1 MKLSASKDFG
11 CGRRGLSSAGSV
23 RNADRSGI
31 TLLEVLLAT
40 AIFMGSLTAILQ
52 VMRVGH
58 DSRLS
63 AKLDSE
69 AALRCES
76 LLGELVAGITPL
88 TSESNQPFADS
99 ENWRYS
105 VTVEEGPGES
115 LLLISVRVEHVIAE
129 QLPNSTFTLVRLM
142 RDPQLFLDAAMAA
155 EEAEA
160 AE

>member
-1 MKLSASKDFG
+1 MKLLTRTESEYEKS
-11 CGRRGLSSAGSV
+11 GLSSARRVNS
-23 RNADRSGI
+23 ADRSGV

-88 TSESNQPFADS
+88 TSESNQPFTDS

-105 VTVEEGPGES
+105 VTVEEGPGDS
-115 LLLISVRVEHVIAE
+115 LLLVSVRVEHVIAE

-160 AE
+160 EE

>member
-1 MKLSASKDFG
+1 MKLSTGKSSE
-11 CGRRGLSSAGSV
+11 RRTRGLSS
-23 RNADRSGI
+23 ADRSGI

-58 DSRLS
+58 DSRIS

-76 LLGELVAGITPL
+76 LMGELVSGISPL
-88 TSESNQPFADS
+88 TSESNQPFTDS

-129 QLPNSTFTLVRLM
+129 QLPNSAFLLVRLM

-160 AE
+160 EE

>member
-1 MKLSASKDFG
+1 MKLSTNQSSE
-11 CGRRGLSSAGSV
+11 RSTRGLSSAARLS
-23 RNADRSGI
+23 NAGRSGI

-76 LLGELVAGITPL
+76 KLSELISGISPL
-88 TSESNQPFADS
+88 TSESNQPFEDS
-99 ENWRYS
+99 ENWRYTI
-105 VTVEEGPGES
+105 TVEEGPGES
-115 LLLISVRVEHVIAE
+115 LLLVSVRVEHVIAE
-129 QLPNSTFTLVRLM
+129 QLPNSTFLLVRLM

-160 AE
+160 EE

>member
-1 MKLSASKDFG
+1 MKLSASRNPERG
-11 CGRRGLSSAGSV
+11 TRGLSSADRVS
-23 RNADRSGI
+23 NADRSGI

-76 LLGELVAGITPL
+76 KLGELVSGISPL
-88 TSESNQPFADS
+88 TAESNQPFEDS

-105 VTVEEGPGES
+105 VTVEEGPGDS

-129 QLPNSTFTLVRLM
+129 QLPNSTFMLVRLM

-155 EEAEA
+155 EEAET
-160 AE
+160 EE